1 MKKPTAFRVGDT
13 FELVRECDR
22 YRPIYYAAASGDF
35 NPIHIDAE
43 VGRQAGQ
50 SGAILQGMC
59 TMAWLS
65 EACIR
70 YFEDP
75 ARIVKLEARFALP
88 VAVGDTVHF
97 AGRCVAVE
105 GGRARVEVSARNQ
118 RGEDVLK
125 HAAAEAVLSRELAER
140 SEGLR

>member
-1 MKKPTAFRVGDT
+1 MKEPATFRVGDT

-22 YRPIYYAAASGDF
+22 YRSIYYAAASGDF

-50 SGAILQGMC
+50 AGAILQGMC
-59 TMAWLS
+59 TMAWFS

-75 ARIVKLEARFALP
+75 ARIVKLEVRFARP
-88 VAVGDTVHF
+88 VAVGDTIRF
-97 AGRCVAVE
+97 AGRCVAIE
-105 GGRARVEVSARNQ
+105 GGRVRVEVSARNQ
-118 RGEDVLK
+118 RGEEVLK
-125 HAAAEAVLSRELAER
+125 HAAAEAIL
-140 SEGLR
+140 EGVQP